1 MRPILLSEDEK
12 KIFEKWENI
21 VDKEQKIN
29 FLEKLITKWL
39 KFFGQLNPIWN
50 T

>member
-1 MRPILLSEDEK
+1 MRPILLVKDEK

-21 VDKEQKIN
+21 VDKGQEINLKTDYKILN
-29 FLEKLITKWL
+29 I
-39 KFFGQLNPIWN
+39 FGQLNPIWN